1 MFVYYV
7 INVTRTAE
15 WELKR
20 GSRPQFIACYVK
32 MLLLRLLTPDGARC
46 DMFCSQSTMLVGLP
60 IHCTSFYI
68 PVKCMLSVLGYQP
81 LSFTGFQVI
90 TASSTNSVFGH
101 HRQLSYVHHQHFATY
116 HASSRDGPFTLL
128 NDYLRCNCLPWL
140 WRCIHVIQSIVGLT
154 MPWFLDISTNFA
166 KTYSLRNAIL
176 CKTFG

>member
-1 MFVYYV
+1 
-7 INVTRTAE
+7 
-15 WELKR
+15 
-20 GSRPQFIACYVK
+20 

-101 HRQLSYVHHQHFATY
+101 HRQLSIYVHHQHFATY

-128 NDYLRCNCLPWL
+128 NDYLRCYCLHTCYP
-140 WRCIHVIQSIVGLT
+140 IHCWFDHALIPGHINKFRQNIQPT
-154 MPWFLDISTNFA
+154 
-166 KTYSLRNAIL
+166 
-176 CKTFG
+176 